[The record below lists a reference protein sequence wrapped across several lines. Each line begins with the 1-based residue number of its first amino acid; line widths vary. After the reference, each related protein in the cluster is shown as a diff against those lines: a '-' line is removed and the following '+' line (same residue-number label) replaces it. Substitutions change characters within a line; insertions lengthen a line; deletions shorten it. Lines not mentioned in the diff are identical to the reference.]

1 MFGMYGFEAR
11 HYLAVTKAT
20 LFNGKTIPV
29 LMICAGVVLL
39 AQRLRKPGT
48 SERERTNGATA

>member
-1 MFGMYGFEAR
+1 MFGMYGFQAR
-11 HYLAVTKAT
+11 LYLATTRAF

-39 AQRLRKPGT
+39 AHSLRKPRT
-48 SERERTNGATA
+48 QESESANAGR